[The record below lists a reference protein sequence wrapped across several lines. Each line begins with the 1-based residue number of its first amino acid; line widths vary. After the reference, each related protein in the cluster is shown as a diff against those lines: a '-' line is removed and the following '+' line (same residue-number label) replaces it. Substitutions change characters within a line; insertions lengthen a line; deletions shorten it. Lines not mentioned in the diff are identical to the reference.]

1 MQDGLDAARLGT
13 GAPELIG
20 ERLVV
25 ETVPPRCAVGFD
37 SVAHRH
43 DRMIEKLRRDPR
55 AADCVDA
62 LGQVVVGDRGR
73 QLVQRDG
80 EVGVLHLATQDLMQR
95 TAAAFRTID
104 RGGVPFDKGRGEE
117 RKALNV
123 IPVGM
128 SEENV
133 RVYGFLA
140 LGHQLGGKPVRAG
153 AAVKNQKFAV
163 GSVQLDAGG
172 IAAEVVRAR
181 PGSGDRPPRSPETY
195 SHESAPPLRAASTD
209 RKFDSTVLAR
219 SAHCGGRAQNT
230 GLASS
235 ALWASCPPAA

>member
-123 IPVGM
+123 IPVRM

-153 AAVKNQKFAV
+153 AAVKNQKVAF
-163 GSVQLDAGG
+163 GGGQLDAGG

-181 PGSGDRPPRSPETY
+181 PGGGDRPPRSPETY
-195 SHESAPPLRAASTD
+195 SHESAARLREASSTEDNPNHYGLYRLFTIARFRSRSALVRAA
-209 RKFDSTVLAR
+209 R
-219 SAHCGGRAQNT
+219 SIGQTA
-230 GLASS
+230 
-235 ALWASCPPAA
+235 